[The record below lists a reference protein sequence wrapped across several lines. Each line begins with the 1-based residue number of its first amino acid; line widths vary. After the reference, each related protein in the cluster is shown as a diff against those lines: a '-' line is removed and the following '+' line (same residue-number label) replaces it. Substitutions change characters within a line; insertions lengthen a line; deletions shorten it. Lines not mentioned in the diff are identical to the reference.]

1 MARTK
6 TNANAEAIETLR
18 RDAMMAH
25 LLDALDA
32 GTDIGHYGRFVFAT
46 IARHFLSEE
55 ELISLLARDADFDE
69 AEARRLV
76 HDVNERDYSPPRRE
90 KILDYQSRQ
99 EFAII
104 PNTDDPDAGNVY
116 RDLTFPDKV
125 YDHIS
130 EYRHEKE
137 HAGAANQ

>member
-6 TNANAEAIETLR
+6 PNVNAEAIDTLR
-18 RDAMMAH
+18 RDVMMAH
-25 LLDALDA
+25 LLDALND

-46 IARHFLSEE
+46 IARHFLGED
-55 ELISLLARDADFDE
+55 ELVSLLARDEDLDE
-69 AEARRLV
+69 SEARRLV

-90 KILDYQSRQ
+90 KILDFQSRQ
-99 EFAII
+99 DFPII

-125 YDHIS
+125 YNHIS
-130 EYRHEKE
+130 EYREEKE
-137 HAGAANQ
+137 HANAA

>member
-1 MARTK
+1 
-6 TNANAEAIETLR
+6 
-18 RDAMMAH
+18 MMAY
-25 LLDALDA
+25 LLDALNE

-46 IARHFLSEE
+46 IARHFVSED
-55 ELISLLARDADFDE
+55 ELISLLSRDEDFDE

-99 EFAII
+99 DFAII
-104 PNTDDPDAGNVY
+104 PNPDDPDVGNVY

-130 EYRHEKE
+130 EYREEKE
-137 HAGAANQ
+137 HAHAA

>member
-1 MARTK
+1 MATRKK
-6 TNANAEAIETLR
+6 TAEVNPEALEALR

-32 GTDIGHYGRFVFAT
+32 GTDIGHYGRFVFAA
-46 IARHFLSEE
+46 IARHFLSED
-55 ELISLLARDADFDE
+55 ELVTLLAHDRDFDE
-69 AEARRLV
+69 AGARRLV
-76 HDVNERDYSPPRRE
+76 HDVNTRDYSPPRRD
-90 KILDYQSRQ
+90 KILAYQAKQ

-104 PNTDDPDAGNVY
+104 PNTDDPDMGNVY

-137 HAGAANQ
+137 VAA

>member
-6 TNANAEAIETLR
+6 PNINPEAIEMLR
-18 RDAMMAH
+18 RDTMMAH

-46 IARHFLSEE
+46 IARHFLSED
-55 ELISLLARDADFDE
+55 ELVVLLDRDEDFNE
-69 AEARRLV
+69 TEARRLV

-90 KILDYQSRQ
+90 KILEFQARQ
-99 EFAII
+99 DFPII
-104 PNTDDPDAGNVY
+104 PNSDDPDAGNVY
-116 RDLTFPDKV
+116 RDLTFPEKV

-130 EYRHEKE
+130 EYREEKE
-137 HAGAANQ
+137 HANAA

>member
-6 TNANAEAIETLR
+6 QNVNTKAIEALR

-25 LLDALDA
+25 LLDALDE

-46 IARHFLSEE
+46 IARHFLSED
-55 ELISLLARDADFDE
+55 ELISLLARDNDFDE
-69 AEARRLV
+69 SEARRLV
-76 HDVNERDYSPPRRE
+76 HDINQRDYSPPRRE

-99 EFAII
+99 DFPII

-137 HAGAANQ
+137 LANAA